1 MSTTENVKR
10 IVAGALLT
18 GGVALAG
25 LAMSA
30 GTAQAFNPQP
40 DPPGKVAYQQHL
52 NPGEIQGFN
61 PQPDPP
67 GMPDSAVQR
76 TQS

>member
-1 MSTTENVKR
+1 MNTNRIKR
-10 IVAGALLT
+10 VAVGALLS

-25 LAMSA
+25 LSLST

-40 DPPGKVAYQQHL
+40 DPPGKVAQQRV
-52 NPGEIQGFN
+52 NPGEIHGFN

-67 GMPDSAVQR
+67 GLPVYAVH
-76 TQS
+76 

>member
-1 MSTTENVKR
+1 LSTTENVKR

-40 DPPGKVAYQQHL
+40 GPPGLPV
-52 NPGEIQGFN
+52 
-61 PQPDPP
+61 
-67 GMPDSAVQR
+67 SAVQR
-76 TQS
+76 AQS